1 MSEVPSQH
9 KKLPTSNACMAASQF
24 SALPTIRM
32 MSCFLTTGLSPSP
45 EPFSRATSPLVRV
58 SSLGTAT
65 TAAGNSGWITVDTT
79 SKSLDYN
86 QSTPMIVISAIST
99 NACNIQCAHGQ
110 NTVSSNPKL
119 VHSCY
124 HSCFWIDGLFFKEA
138 PISLKRVN

>member
-9 KKLPTSNACMAASQF
+9 KKLPTSSACMAASQF

-32 MSCFLTTGLSPSP
+32 MSCFFTAGLSPSP

-99 NACNIQCAHGQ
+99 KPVIFNAHMDKIQFPVIPSWCTHATIHVFG
-110 NTVSSNPKL
+110 
-119 VHSCY
+119 
-124 HSCFWIDGLFFKEA
+124 
-138 PISLKRVN
+138 